1 MAKVM
6 TSKSPLCQNVMLLA
20 NGVHYSTTQPRPF
33 QSSLV
38 IKTQESSTAQAVP
51 WDKLL
56 VPTEEGLNSLPTSVI
71 SW

>member
-1 MAKVM
+1 MLTWKAPPV
-6 TSKSPLCQNVMLLA
+6 QNVMLLA

-38 IKTQESSTAQAVP
+38 IKTQESSTAQAVT

-71 SW
+71 CW